1 MNNPRDCII
10 VGGGAAGLSA
20 ALVLGR
26 ARRRTLLVDAGEQS
40 NRMAEGIG
48 GLLGYDRRPPEA
60 LYRAGRDELAA
71 YPSVEVRGGHVVG
84 AIDRGGTF
92 DLELDDGSRERAR
105 RVLLATGMD
114 YRFPEVPG
122 VAQRWGRS
130 VFHCP
135 FCHGWEVRD
144 RPLGVLDRG
153 ALAVQRALLLR
164 FWSDDVTLLTNGA
177 ADLGSGDLDRLQRA
191 GVVLEERVV
200 GALRGPGSTLEA
212 VAFTDGSERR
222 CEGLLL
228 AVTLYQRSTLATQ
241 LGARIAEPG
250 PVVAEAV
257 AIDTMF
263 RTSIP
268 GLFAAGDVGTQSPSV
283 ATAVAA
289 GSTAAAA
296 VVHDLLAEA
305 YAFGPLAPPAGTPYR

>member
-1 MNNPRDCII
+1 MEVEP
-10 VGGGAAGLSA
+10 L
-20 ALVLGR
+20 ALR
-26 ARRRTLLVDAGEQS
+26 AEDGDDRHRSVDSTE
-40 NRMAEGIG
+40 
-48 GLLGYDRRPPEA
+48 P
-60 LYRAGRDELAA
+60 
-71 YPSVEVRGGHVVG
+71 VRGAG
-84 AIDRGGTF
+84 A
-92 DLELDDGSRERAR
+92 ELDDLAGIDGE
-105 RVLLATGMD
+105 VLVAEEQAE
-114 YRFPEVPG
+114 PPVENVEPVVPVVPG
-122 VAQRWGRS
+122 QAGR
-130 VFHCP
+130 
-135 FCHGWEVRD
+135 
-144 RPLGVLDRG
+144 RPDAPGADLDAVGVQPAGGPPVSERPQ
-153 ALAVQRALLLR
+153 VQRALLLR
-164 FWSDDVTLLTNGA
+164 FWSDDVTVLTNGA
-177 ADLGSGDLDRLQRA
+177 ADLGSDDLDRLQRA

-222 CEGLLL
+222 CEGLLV

-250 PVVAEAV
+250 PVAAEAV

-296 VVHDLLAEA
+296 IVHDLLAEA
-305 YAFGPLAPPAGTPYR
+305 YVFAPPAPPAGTPHR